1 LECTPG
7 PEQGREPAT
16 VTTAKDLWDRFVVQ
30 RDEVDKRGFTMVVLG
45 YSFNL
50 FADAVNSLDKVSPN
64 AAALLCRATVESA
77 GYLFLTRVRMP
88 KSTAYKLEFPR
99 DFAGR
104 VRWVSFEEII
114 SGLVARGVIEGEL
127 LKVANRIKDD
137 GNFAAHLAARQDSA
151 FDREFTVRAK
161 ATKEGGTIPFFGS
174 RVMVTREEAAA
185 NVEGTGQILLALT
198 RAVRKEMEMA
208 DPSAWN

>member
-1 LECTPG
+1 
-7 PEQGREPAT
+7 
-16 VTTAKDLWDRFVVQ
+16 VTTATDIWHRFEAQ
-30 RDEVDKRGFTMVVLG
+30 RDEIDKRGFTVVVLG

-50 FADAVNSLDKVSPN
+50 FADAVNSLDTVSPN

-77 GYLFLTRVRMP
+77 GYLFLTRARMP
-88 KSTAYKLEFPR
+88 KSSAYKLDFPR
-99 DFAGR
+99 DLAGR

-114 SGLVARGVIEGEL
+114 SGLAERGVIKNEL

-151 FDREFTVRAK
+151 FDREFTLRAK
-161 ATKEGGTIPFFGS
+161 AAKEGETIPFFGS
-174 RVMVTREEAAA
+174 RVMVTPEEAAA

-198 RAVRKEMEMA
+198 RAVRKEMELA
-208 DPSAWN
+208 DPSAWT